1 MQHSVSN
8 FTNLPELSS
17 HDGDEDLIELGRKFA
32 DALERQE
39 RHHDDEERGLGTN
52 AFDNAAGDAFDCC
65 RECLRLRATTLLG
78 LRIKAWMTL
87 YMNRTMESV
96 MPDSERDIDEQMFRS
111 LMSDLVPSP
120 NRKFPCCIIEEAA

>member
-39 RHHDDEERGLGTN
+39 KHHLDDARGIDKEMKAYTL
-52 AFDNAAGDAFDCC
+52 AVDDAD
-65 RECLRLRATTLLG
+65 RIAIESHKVRATTLIG
-78 LRIKAWMTL
+78 LRLKAWCAL
-87 YMNRTMESV
+87 YMLDAYS
-96 MPDSERDIDEQMFRS
+96 DSDDTPRVIRS
-111 LMSDLVPSP
+111 LLCDLVPNAQQKIP
-120 NRKFPCCIIEEAA
+120 GCRFEEDEAA